1 MKGEADL
8 AAIGTGRPQKLCGI
22 GGLGAEL
29 GREMEEGA
37 FDRRRLEPHD
47 DADPFP
53 AAGLVDDLGQLLL
66 VIDDEGIDIVDLSR
80 GMDHRPRLH
89 GMHEIDTGIVEAL
102 ADEGDLGQGGRVEMA
117 DPGVV
122 EGAEH
127 AGMGVAFDGVEHAA
141 RE

>member
-1 MKGEADL
+1 MA
-8 AAIGTGRPQKLCGI
+8 TGRPQELGGI
-22 GGLGAEL
+22 GRLGAEL

-37 FDRRRLEPHD
+37 FHRRRLEPHD

-66 VIDDEGIDIVDLSR
+66 VIDDEGIDIVDLGR

-89 GMHEIDTGIVEAL
+89 GMHEIDAGIVEAL

-122 EGAEH
+122 EGA
-127 AGMGVAFDGVEHAA
+127 AA
-141 RE
+141 RWDGDCI